1 MDDRKITE
9 EEYKVLRDLYH
20 NFNEAFLSLPNGIL
34 LAYYGRL
41 YEGK

>member
-1 MDDRKITE
+1 MDDRKLTE

-20 NFNEAFLSLPNGIL
+20 NFNEAFHSLPNAIL